1 MVKSGVFRT
10 ITLVLIALLCVAALH
25 RNSQIVEC
33 VRYGYNFKK
42 RINVTDTMS
51 YLIEEK
57 ADKERR
63 RKDDDE
69 AHRRYR
75 IFQTYLANEGVLE
88 RTSVLRDFYSGR
100 FK

>member
-1 MVKSGVFRT
+1 MKSVFWT
-10 ITLVLIALLCVAALH
+10 ITLVLIVLLCVAALH
-25 RNSQIVEC
+25 RNRQIEC

-42 RINVTDTMS
+42 RINGSDTIS

-63 RKDDDE
+63 RKEDEE

-75 IFQTYLANEGVLE
+75 IFQTYLEKEGVLG
-88 RTSVLRDFYSGR
+88 RTSVLKDFYSGR